1 MSDQYRRWVCQACG
15 YIYNEADGDPDSG
28 LAPGT
33 KYEDIPEDW
42 FCPLCGM
49 RKSDLRLLPASK
61 TPQKQLI
68 QPGRNAAKCSGG
80 EDRGGEDY
88 VVIVGAGVGG
98 WSVAEEIRKRD
109 IQRPLLLVSACE
121 GLTYPKPALSE
132 ALSKGYSADD
142 LVQFDA
148 HSHARQLDLNI
159 RTHTPI
165 IKIDRIRKRLITTK
179 GGIQYGT
186 LVLALGARQ
195 RDLPVAGNGADLVLK
210 INDLATYRA
219 FRARLA
225 GNVAHVTIL
234 GGGLIGAE
242 FAQDLSSIGVKVSI
256 VDPADQ
262 SLAGLLPDFI
272 AKVLQ
277 QKLQANGVSW
287 QFGQTL
293 ERLERLERCEGRL
306 RAMLSSGAVMDTDMV
321 VSAAG
326 LIPNTALA
334 SKAGLQVDDGIATDN
349 GMHTSDMNIFALGDC
364 ARVEGNVYSYI
375 EPIKR
380 QAQTIAAFLAGET
393 LPFEHRPVLVRVKTP
408 SYPLAICPPGKA
420 LTGVAMRQS
429 SPERCDYYHGDNLV
443 GFVLSGASVSQ
454 SASLYQRLCP

>member
-1 MSDQYRRWVCQACG
+1 M
-15 YIYNEADGDPDSG
+15 
-28 LAPGT
+28 
-33 KYEDIPEDW
+33 
-42 FCPLCGM
+42 
-49 RKSDLRLLPASK
+49 
-61 TPQKQLI
+61 
-68 QPGRNAAKCSGG
+68 
-80 EDRGGEDY
+80 
-88 VVIVGAGVGG
+88 
-98 WSVAEEIRKRD
+98 
-109 IQRPLLLVSACE
+109 
-121 GLTYPKPALSE
+121 
-132 ALSKGYSADD
+132 
-142 LVQFDA
+142 
-148 HSHARQLDLNI
+148 
-159 RTHTPI
+159 
-165 IKIDRIRKRLITTK
+165 
-179 GGIQYGT
+179 
-186 LVLALGARQ
+186 
-195 RDLPVAGNGADLVLK
+195 
-210 INDLATYRA
+210 
-219 FRARLA
+219 RARLA
-225 GNVAHVTIL
+225 GNVAHVTSL

-262 SLAGLLPDFI
+262 TLAGLLPDFI

-287 QFGQTL
+287 QLGQTL
-293 ERLERLERCEGRL
+293 ERLERCAGRL

-349 GMHTSDMNIFALGDC
+349 VMRTSDTDIFALGDC

-380 QAQTIAAFLAGET
+380 QAQTIAAFLAGEA

-420 LTGVAMRQS
+420 LTGVAMLQS

-454 SASLYQRLCP
+454 SARLYQRLCP

>member
-1 MSDQYRRWVCQACG
+1 MSEQYRRWVCQACG

-33 KYEDIPEDW
+33 RYEDIPEDW

-49 RKSDLRLLPASK
+49 KKSDLRLLPAAQA
-61 TPQKQLI
+61 PQKPLI
-68 QPGRNAAKCSGG
+68 QPERNAVKC
-80 EDRGGEDY
+80 RGGEDY

-148 HSHARQLDLNI
+148 LGHAQQLDLSI
-159 RTHTPI
+159 RADTPI
-165 IKIDRIRKRLITTK
+165 IKIDRARKRLITTK
-179 GGIQYGT
+179 GGIQYGA

-195 RDLPVAGNGADLVLK
+195 RDLPIAGNGADLVLK

-219 FRARLA
+219 FRTRLE
-225 GNVAHVTIL
+225 GDVAHVTIL
-234 GGGLIGAE
+234 GGGLIGTE
-242 FAQDLSSIGVKVSI
+242 FAQDLSSTGIKVSI

-262 SLAGLLPDFI
+262 TLAGLLPGSI
-272 AKVLQ
+272 ARVLQ

-293 ERLERLERCEGRL
+293 DRLERYAGRL
-306 RAMLSSGAVMDTDMV
+306 RAVLSSGVVIDTDMV
-321 VSAAG
+321 ISAAG

-334 SKAGLQVDDGIATDN
+334 GRAGLQVSHGIITDN
-349 GMHTSDMNIFALGDC
+349 IMRTSDPNIFALGDC
-364 ARVEGNVYSYI
+364 ALVEGNVYSYI

-380 QAQTIAAFLAGET
+380 QAQTIATLLAGEA
-393 LPFEHRPVLVRVKTP
+393 LLFEHRPTLVHVKTP
-408 SYPLAICPPGKA
+408 SYPLAICPPNKA
-420 LTGVAMRQS
+420 LAGVAMRQS
-429 SPERCDYYHGDNLV
+429 SPERCDYYHGDDLV

-454 SASLYQRLCP
+454 SAELYQRLCS

>member
-15 YIYNEADGDPDSG
+15 YIYYEADGDPDSG

-33 KYEDIPEDW
+33 RYEDIPEDW

-49 RKSDLRLLPASK
+49 KKSDLRLLPTAE
-61 TPQKQLI
+61 TPQKPLI
-68 QPGRNAAKCSGG
+68 QPERNAARY
-80 EDRGGEDY
+80 RGGEDY

-109 IQRPLLLVSACE
+109 IQHPLLLVSACE

-148 HSHARQLDLNI
+148 HSHAQQLDLNI
-159 RTHTPI
+159 RTDTPI
-165 IKIDRIRKRLITTK
+165 IKIDRARKRLITTK
-179 GGIQYGT
+179 GGIQYGS

-195 RDLPVAGNGADLVLK
+195 RDLPIAGNGADSVLK
-210 INDLATYRA
+210 INDLATYRT
-219 FRARLA
+219 FRAHLT
-225 GNVAHVTIL
+225 GDVAHVTIL
-234 GGGLIGAE
+234 GGGLIGTE
-242 FAQDLSSIGVKVSI
+242 FAQDLSSTGVKVSI

-262 SLAGLLPDFI
+262 TLVGLLPNSI
-272 AKVLQ
+272 ARVLQ

-293 ERLERLERCEGRL
+293 DRLERYAGRL
-306 RAMLSSGAVMDTDMV
+306 RAMLSSGVAIDTDMV
-321 VSAAG
+321 ISAAG
-326 LIPNTALA
+326 LIPNAALA
-334 SKAGLQVDDGIATDN
+334 SKAGLKTSHGIITDN
-349 GMHTSDMNIFALGDC
+349 IMRTSDPDIFALGDC
-364 ARVEGNVYSYI
+364 ALVEGNVYSYI

-380 QAQTIAAFLAGET
+380 QAQTIAAFLAGEV
-393 LPFEHRPVLVRVKTP
+393 LLFEHRPTLVHVKTP
-408 SYPLAICPPGKA
+408 SYPLAICPPSKA
-420 LTGVAMRQS
+420 LVEVAIRQS
-429 SPERCDYYHGDNLV
+429 SPERCDYYYGDDLV

-454 SASLYQRLCP
+454 SAKLYRCVCS